1 MGVFTRITDIVQAN
15 VVAALDKAENPEKL
29 VNLMIQEM
37 EETLVEVRSTSAK
50 LLAEK
55 KELQRKEQSHQQQVN
70 YWQEKAELAIDKNRD
85 DLAKAALV
93 EKQQVAMKFAGLSK
107 ELSRLDESLAKLTAD
122 SARLNEKLTQAKAKR
137 DSFQQREQMLSSR
150 LKVKSQLQ
158 SDKVADALSRFD
170 LIERKVDEIEAKV
183 ESYELGSSASLAQQF
198 NELSINED
206 IENELAELKS
216 KKAAK

>member
-55 KELQRKEQSHQQQVN
+55 KELQRKEQYQQKQVN
-70 YWQEKAELAIDKNRD
+70 YWQEKAELAIEKGRD
-85 DLAKAALV
+85 DLAKAALI
-93 EKQQVAMKFAGLSK
+93 EKQQLVIKSEGLAG
-107 ELSRLDESLAKLTAD
+107 ELTRLDESLEKLTAD
-122 SARLNEKLTQAKAKR
+122 CTRLNEKLAQAKAKLE
-137 DSFQQREQMLSSR
+137 SFHQREQMLSSR
-150 LKVKSQLQ
+150 LKVKSQLN

-170 LIERKVDEIEAKV
+170 LIERKVDDIEAKV
-183 ESYELGSSASLAQQF
+183 ESYELGSSASLKQQF
-198 NELSINED
+198 NELSVNDD
-206 IENELAELKS
+206 IENELAQLKS
-216 KKAAK
+216 KKAAN

>member
-70 YWQEKAELAIDKNRD
+70 YWQEKAELAIDKNSD

-137 DSFQQREQMLSSR
+137 DAFQQREQMLSSR

-158 SDKVADALSRFD
+158 SDKVADALSRFN

-183 ESYELGSSASLAQQF
+183 ESYELGSNASLTQQF

>member
-93 EKQQVAMKFAGLSK
+93 EKQQVAIKFAGLSK

-137 DSFQQREQMLSSR
+137 DAFQQREQMLSSR

-183 ESYELGSSASLAQQF
+183 ESYELGSNASLTQQF

>member
-93 EKQQVAMKFAGLSK
+93 EKQQVAMKFVGLSK
-107 ELSRLDESLAKLTAD
+107 ELSCLDESLAKLTAD

>member
-93 EKQQVAMKFAGLSK
+93 EKQQVAIKFAGLSK

-183 ESYELGSSASLAQQF
+183 ESYELGSNASLTQQF

>member
-1 MGVFTRITDIVQAN
+1 M
-15 VVAALDKAENPEKL
+15 
-29 VNLMIQEM
+29 
-37 EETLVEVRSTSAK
+37 
-50 LLAEK
+50 
-55 KELQRKEQSHQQQVN
+55 N

-137 DSFQQREQMLSSR
+137 DAFQQREQMLSSR

-183 ESYELGSSASLAQQF
+183 ESYELGSNASLTQQF